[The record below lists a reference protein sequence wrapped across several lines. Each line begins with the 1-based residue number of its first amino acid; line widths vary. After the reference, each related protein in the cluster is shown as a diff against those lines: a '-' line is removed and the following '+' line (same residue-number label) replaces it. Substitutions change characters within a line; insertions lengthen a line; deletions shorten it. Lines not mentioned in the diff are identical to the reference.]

1 MRRVTAGALLLILL
15 TMVTAPGC
23 SSAPRPAQVSVRI
36 AGSTS
41 MQPLLQALAD
51 VYTSR
56 HADVRFDIRGGD
68 SIAGLELLR
77 NEEADLAAVS
87 WKGEDDTAATPRL
100 EWHAIA
106 EDALAIIVHPSNALE
121 DITLEGVGR
130 LFAGWYAEWPEAG
143 GSGGTIQILTR
154 EEGSGSRQALASLAM
169 GDQPFT
175 QSALITPSSQAML
188 EWVADHP
195 DAVGYVSSLWLTPAV
210 KPVSIHGHP
219 VGTLSEAYPL
229 KRQLYLVISPASSRP
244 ARDFVQFCLS
254 PEGQEIAR
262 RAGSAAYNNQ

>member
-1 MRRVTAGALLLILL
+1 MRRVTAGALLLILFIL
-15 TMVTAPGC
+15 GIIPGC

-51 VYTSR
+51 AYTSR
-56 HADVRFDIRGGD
+56 HPSLRFEIHGGD
-68 SIAGLELLR
+68 SAAGLELLR
-77 NEEADLAAVS
+77 SEEADLAAVS
-87 WKGEDDTAATPRL
+87 WKEKDSTATTPRL

-106 EDALAIIVHPSNALE
+106 VDALAIIVHPSNELE
-121 DITLEGVGR
+121 DITLEGVRR

-143 GSGGTIQILTR
+143 GSGGTIQVLTR
-154 EEGSGSRQALASLAM
+154 EEGSGSRQTLASLAM
-169 GDQPFT
+169 GDQPFA
-175 QSALITPSSQAML
+175 QSALIAPSSQAVV

-210 KPVSIHGHP
+210 KPVSLHGHP

-229 KRQLYLVISPASSRP
+229 KRQLYLVVSPTSSRP

-262 RAGSAAYNNQ
+262 RAGFAAYNNQ